1 MDLGNPLL
9 LLATMLD
16 LSKDIKHPGKMKQC
30 RSKGYG
36 GFLCVILA
44 AI

>member
-30 RSKGYG
+30 VRKGYS